1 VWSGS
6 HTSLIKVDRVPAWRW
21 WTRNPRMEPRVL
33 NNEENIMKDEEI
45 LGSENIFLVL
55 DDSNVGTFY
64 KGEEPVQDFEGE
76 EREEKKVQVP
86 MG

>member
-1 VWSGS
+1 MWSGS

-55 DDSNVGTFY
+55 DDSNAYVGTFY

-76 EREEKKVQVP
+76 RVQVP

>member
-1 VWSGS
+1 
-6 HTSLIKVDRVPAWRW
+6 
-21 WTRNPRMEPRVL
+21 ML

-45 LGSENIFLVL
+45 LGSEKIFLVL